1 MMEKWKE
8 LCGKIGKDRF
18 LILIIGGLLL
28 LVITYP
34 LPSGSDG
41 KNGQNGTGKN
51 AVSQKSE
58 TAVSESGQEI
68 KGSSD
73 YTAKTEA
80 RLAEI
85 LSNISGAGKVKV
97 FISFGD
103 YGTNVVE
110 KDVSYTR
117 NNEDRS
123 GTDIQN
129 TSTVNTENTETT
141 IYTSDENGNEV
152 PFVRKIMTPK
162 VEGVLIVA
170 EGGENQKVRGEMKEA
185 IMALFGI
192 EEHKIKVVKMKGE
205 ER

>member
-1 MMEKWKE
+1 MEKWKE

-34 LPSGSDG
+34 LPSGADG
-41 KNGQNGTGKN
+41 GRGQKGTEKTTVSQGTGN
-51 AVSQKSE
+51 IV
-58 TAVSESGQEI
+58 TESGKEK
-68 KGSSD
+68 KGQD
-73 YTAKTEA
+73 GDMTDMEA
-80 RLAEI
+80 RLSEI
-85 LSNISGAGKVKV
+85 LSSVSGAGQVKV

-123 GTDIQN
+123 GTDTQN
-129 TSTVNTENTETT
+129 TSTVNTENAETT
-141 IYTSDENGNEV
+141 VYTADENGNEV
-152 PFVRKIMTPK
+152 PFIRKIMTPK
-162 VEGVLIVA
+162 VEGVFIVA
-170 EGGENQKVRGEMKEA
+170 EGGENQKVREEMKEA

>member
-41 KNGQNGTGKN
+41 KSRQNGTGKN
-51 AVSQKSE
+51 TVSQKSE

-68 KGSSD
+68 KGLND
-73 YTAKTEA
+73 YGAKTEA

-85 LSNISGAGKVKV
+85 LSNVSGAGKVKV

-117 NNEDRS
+117 SNEDRS

-141 IYTSDENGNEV
+141 IYTSDENGNDV

-162 VEGVLIVA
+162 VEGVFVVA
-170 EGGENQKVRGEMKEA
+170 EGGENQKVRDEMKEA

>member
-1 MMEKWKE
+1 MEKWKE

-18 LILIIGGLLL
+18 LILIIGGLLI

-34 LPSGSDG
+34 LPSGNGG
-41 KNGQNGTGKN
+41 KGGQNGSGNSTETGKN
-51 AVSQKSE
+51 E
-58 TAVSESGQEI
+58 TVVLESGHEAR
-68 KGSSD
+68 GESD
-73 YTAKTEA
+73 YATRMEA
-80 RLAEI
+80 RLGEI
-85 LSNISGAGKVKV
+85 LSEVSGAGKVKV

-117 NNEDRS
+117 NNEDRN
-123 GTDIQN
+123 GGDAQN
-129 TSTVNTENTETT
+129 TSAVNTENTETT
-141 IYTSDENGNEV
+141 VYTSDENGNEV

-162 VEGVLIVA
+162 VEGVFVVA
-170 EGGENQKVRGEMKEA
+170 EGGNNQAVRGEMKEA

>member
-1 MMEKWKE
+1 MEKWKE

-34 LPSGSDG
+34 LPSGNDG
-41 KNGQNGTGKN
+41 MSGQKGTEKST
-51 AVSQKSE
+51 ASQKNE
-58 TAVSESGQEI
+58 TTVLESGQEI
-68 KGSSD
+68 KGESD
-73 YTAKTEA
+73 YATRMEA
-80 RLAEI
+80 RLAKI
-85 LSNISGAGKVKV
+85 LSNVSGAGKVEV

-117 NNEDRS
+117 NNEDRNS
-123 GTDIQN
+123 ADAQN
-129 TSTVNTENTETT
+129 TSAVNTENTETT
-141 IYTSDENGNEV
+141 VYTADENGNEV
-152 PFVRKIMTPK
+152 PFVRKMMTPK
-162 VEGVLIVA
+162 VEGVFIVA
-170 EGGENQKVRGEMKEA
+170 EGGNNQTVRGEMKEA

>member
-41 KNGQNGTGKN
+41 KSGQNGTGKN

-58 TAVSESGQEI
+58 TAAPESGQEI
-68 KGSSD
+68 KGSGD
-73 YTAKTEA
+73 YAAKTEA

-85 LSNISGAGKVKV
+85 LSNVSGAGKVKV

-141 IYTSDENGNEV
+141 VYTSDENGNEV

-162 VEGVLIVA
+162 VEGVLVVA